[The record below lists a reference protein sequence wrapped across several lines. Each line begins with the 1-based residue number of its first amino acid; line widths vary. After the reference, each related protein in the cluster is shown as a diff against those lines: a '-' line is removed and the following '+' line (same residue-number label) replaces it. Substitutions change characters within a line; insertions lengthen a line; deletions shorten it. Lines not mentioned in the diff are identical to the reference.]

1 MPRIR
6 LPGFSPSAPLPSA
19 HGATQSANGMELTP
33 DSGRIRREGFST
45 VSASLPR
52 IFLWL
57 FVINLGVAFGAG
69 LYEGRIVLPQ
79 WLSSA
84 GDSVLRWN
92 AEAARRDNTGL
103 RFWVFVTTVPLTLL
117 TLGNVIAAWRAVGPL
132 RGWWLAAG
140 VAALADRIM
149 TFSYFIPTMV
159 GLMQAPDSPESV
171 ATAVRWANL
180 NYVRHALVLTAWLA
194 ALRAFSLLYQHRG

>member
-1 MPRIR
+1 
-6 LPGFSPSAPLPSA
+6 
-19 HGATQSANGMELTP
+19 
-33 DSGRIRREGFST
+33 

-52 IFLWL
+52 ILLWL

-69 LYEGRIVLPQ
+69 LYEGQIVLSQ

-84 GDSVLRWN
+84 GDAVLHWN

-117 TLGNVIAAWRAVGPL
+117 TLGNLMAAWRAVGPV

-140 VAALADRIM
+140 VAALAERIL

-159 GLMQAPDSPESV
+159 GLMQAPDSSESV

-180 NYVRHALVLTAWLA
+180 NDVRHAIVLTAWLA
-194 ALRAFSLLYQHRG
+194 ALKALSRLSQQHG